1 MKRVYIEYLNGDYEI
16 LEPERW
22 SRFDVNDGILIIYK
36 DGEII
41 ALYNFSQLTKVEVRE
56 VS

>member
-22 SRFDVNDGILIIYK
+22 SRFEVNDGILIIYK